1 MIFTTNR
8 NNSGKRSGW
17 LSGLLFLM
25 LAVTGCP
32 AVMAQ
37 AANPYTIYVPEQL
50 SGKTTISLPF
60 KNAYNIK
67 TFVFE
72 TSANVKISAAA
83 GDKFGMTFEN
93 NNKRAKGTFSDES
106 VNQEKIVFDLLSP
119 DDSPLKEGT
128 YEFKIVMLSKDECQS
143 IEVPFNVQVA
153 GKPVLELMDPTTIC
167 QGLANNLN
175 VTAKSFIPS
184 GVDNV
189 ALKYTW
195 TAVLKSGTGVTFN
208 AGNAGTEINYTS
220 GNALIIDNVTNT
232 GIAPAVI
239 AYTVTPIAE
248 YTFNGKVIT
257 SMGETKVVEV
267 TVNPTIDITVN
278 PLAQTAGCE
287 TATNIAMTSA
297 NTGGVNTWSW
307 IVKDKGAD
315 INGADA
321 GTGETIVQLLANAGK
336 QEQTVTYTVTHTFT
350 NNSVACQSIA
360 QDVVV
365 TVLPTVDLTVGTTGN
380 VVCQG
385 GTTSVELSSANTGTG
400 VHSYTWSLNGT
411 LPADVTIAA
420 GNGVTLTD
428 LIYTGAVSDGKTVL
442 AMILNNSGVAPADI
456 AFDVTHTYTLSGVAC
471 QVTKQVVL
479 TVNPTLD
486 LVAEGQAICS
496 GSTTSVQMGT
506 SNTGGSSKFSWNLNG
521 TLPADVVLGTL
532 PAGVS
537 LKDGIY
543 TNSDN
548 KTLAMTLT
556 NSGKDAKTVIFTV
569 THEYTNG
576 GVACSVTE
584 NVEIVVNPTV
594 NIQLAEGDPVCS
606 ETEKMVEFTTA
617 GSVENMTYS
626 WSFTFNPDEF
636 SVSGDH
642 VTVEGTKVSGTGNFK
657 VTLKNKKNEQKTIT
671 VEVKAVYN
679 GTACGDTKVFSVI
692 VNPKPVFELGE

>member
-1 MIFTTNR
+1 MIFTNR

-25 LAVTGCP
+25 LVVISCP
-32 AVMAQ
+32 AAVAQ
-37 AANPYTIYVPEQL
+37 AATPYTIYVPEQL
-50 SGKTTISLPF
+50 SGTTTISLPF

-72 TSANVKISAAA
+72 TSADVKISAAA

-106 VNQEKIVFDLLSP
+106 VNQDKIVFDLLSQ

-167 QGLANNLN
+167 QGLANNLS
-175 VTAKSFIPS
+175 VTAKSFTPS
-184 GVDNV
+184 GIANV
-189 ALKYTW
+189 VLKYTW

-208 AGNAGTEINYTS
+208 AGAAGTEINYTS
-220 GNALIIDNVTNT
+220 GNTLVTDNVTNT
-232 GIAPAVI
+232 GTAPAVI
-239 AYTVTPIAE
+239 TYTVTPIAE
-248 YTFNGKVIT
+248 YTFNGKVIVST
-257 SMGETKVVEV
+257 GETKVVDV
-267 TVNPTIDITVN
+267 TINPAIDIIVN
-278 PLAQTAGCE
+278 PLSQTVGCG
-287 TATNIAMTSA
+287 TSTNIALTSA

-315 INGADA
+315 ISGADA
-321 GTGETIVQLLANAGK
+321 GTGEMIAQALANAGN
-336 QEQTVTYTVTHTFT
+336 QEQTATYTVTHTFT
-350 NNSVACQSIA
+350 NNGVVCQSVT
-360 QDVVV
+360 QDVLV

-400 VHSYTWSLNGT
+400 VHSYIWSLNGT
-411 LPADVTIAA
+411 LPAGVTIAP
-420 GNGVTLTD
+420 GNGVNFTD
-428 LIYTGAVSDGKTVL
+428 LIYTGAVSNGKTVL
-442 AMILNNSGVAPADI
+442 AMILNNSGVTPADI
-456 AFDVTHTYTLSGVAC
+456 TFDVIHTYTLNGVAC
-471 QVTKQVVL
+471 QVIKQVVL

-486 LVAEGQAICS
+486 VVAEGQTICS

-521 TLPADVVLGTL
+521 TLPADVVLGT

-537 LKDGIY
+537 VKDGIY

-548 KTLAMTLT
+548 RTLAMTLT

-576 GVACSVTE
+576 GVACSVTK
-584 NVEIVVNPTV
+584 NVEVIVNPAV
-594 NIQLAEGDPVCS
+594 DIQLAAGDPVCS
-606 ETEKMVEFTTA
+606 ETEKTVEFTTA

-642 VTVEGTKVSGTGNFK
+642 VTVEGTKASGTGNFK

-679 GTACGDTKVFSVI
+679 GTACGDTKVFSVT